1 MVLASFVIALREG
14 IEAALII
21 GVILAYLKKIQQT
34 RYNKHVY
41 FGLGL
46 AISISIVVAFG
57 FEMLAGGFTGANEE
71 VFEGLT
77 SLIAVIVLTYMIF
90 WMDRNSRRLKGE
102 LQEKIDLAIT
112 QRQLYGLVSLA
123 FFAVFR
129 EGLETVL
136 FLAGI
141 RFTTESSQETL
152 IGGTLGLFIA
162 AILGYLI
169 IRGSVEL
176 NLRKFFR
183 ITGIVLLIF
192 AAGLFAFGVHELI
205 EAGWLPPGLGGKRV
219 YDISHLLS
227 DKSIVGSL
235 LRALVGYN
243 DNPFFWEAIAYVMFW
258 ITIGMALIWLNRR
271 ITPSKT
277 IPTT

>member
-21 GVILAYLKKIQQT
+21 GINLAYLKKIQQT

-46 AISISIVVAFG
+46 AIVASIVVALS
-57 FEMLAGGFTGANEE
+57 FELLAGGFTGANEE
-71 VFEGLT
+71 VFEGLA
-77 SLIAVIVLTYMIF
+77 SLTAVVVLTYMIF
-90 WMDRNSRRLKGE
+90 WMDRNSRCIKGE

-136 FLAGI
+136 FLAGV
-141 RFTTESSQETL
+141 RFTTETTQETL
-152 IGGTLGLFIA
+152 IGGTVGLLVA
-162 AILGYLI
+162 AILGYLV

-183 ITGIVLLIF
+183 ITGVVLLIF

-205 EAGWLPPGLGGKRV
+205 EAGWLPPGLGGERI
-219 YDISHLLS
+219 YDISHLLN
-227 DKSIVGSL
+227 DKSTVGSF

-243 DNPFFWEAIAYVMFW
+243 DNPFFWEAIAYVFYW
-258 ITIGMALIWLNRR
+258 IVIGLVLIWLNRR
-271 ITPSKT
+271 ATPSKMALT
-277 IPTT
+277 A

>member
-41 FGLGL
+41 LGLGL
-46 AISISIVVAFG
+46 AIVISIVASFG
-57 FEMLAGGFTGANEE
+57 FELLASGFTGANEE

-77 SLIAVIVLTYMIF
+77 SLIAVVVLTYMIF

-102 LQEKIDLAIT
+102 LH
-112 QRQLYGLVSLA
+112 
-123 FFAVFR
+123 FAVFR

-136 FLAGI
+136 FLAGV
-141 RFTTESSQETL
+141 RFTTESLQETL
-152 IGGTLGLFIA
+152 IGGSLGLLVA
-162 AILGYLI
+162 AILGYLF
-169 IRGSVEL
+169 IRGSVEI

-183 ITGIVLLIF
+183 ITGVVLLIF

-205 EAGWLPPGLGGKRV
+205 EADWLPPGLGGKRV

-243 DNPFFWEAIAYVMFW
+243 DNPFFWEAIAYFMFW

-271 ITPSKT
+271 IMPSKT

>member
-21 GVILAYLKKIQQT
+21 GIILAYLKKIQQP

-41 FGLGL
+41 LGLGL
-46 AISISIVVAFG
+46 AIVASIVVALG
-57 FEMLAGGFTGANEE
+57 FELLAGGFTGANEE
-71 VFEGLT
+71 VFEGLA
-77 SLIAVIVLTYMIF
+77 SLTAVVVLTYMIF
-90 WMDRNSRRLKGE
+90 WMDRNSRRIKGE
-102 LQEKIDLAIT
+102 MQEKIDLAIT

-136 FLAGI
+136 FLAGV
-141 RFTTESSQETL
+141 RFTTESTQETL
-152 IGGTLGLFIA
+152 IGGTVGLLVA
-162 AILGYLI
+162 TILGYI
-169 IRGSVEL
+169 VIRGSVEL

-205 EAGWLPPGLGGKRV
+205 EAGWLPPGLGGERI

-227 DKSIVGSL
+227 DKSSVGSF

-243 DNPFFWEAIAYVMFW
+243 DNPFFWEAIAYVFFW
-258 ITIGMALIWLNRR
+258 ITIGMVLIWLNRR
-271 ITPSKT
+271 TPPSKMALT
-277 IPTT
+277 A

>member
-46 AISISIVVAFG
+46 AISISIVMAFG

-71 VFEGLT
+71 VFEGFT

-112 QRQLYGLVSLA
+112 QRQLYGLVSLV

-136 FLAGI
+136 FLAGV
-141 RFTTESSQETL
+141 RFTTESSQEML
-152 IGGTLGLFIA
+152 IGGTLGLFVA

-205 EAGWLPPGLGGKRV
+205 EVGWLPPGLGGERV

-227 DKSIVGSL
+227 DKSTVGSL

-271 ITPSKT
+271 TTPSKT

>member
-41 FGLGL
+41 LGLGL
-46 AISISIVVAFG
+46 AIVISIVASFG
-57 FEMLAGGFTGANEE
+57 FELLAGGFAGANEE

-77 SLIAVIVLTYMIF
+77 SLIAVVVLTYMIF

-136 FLAGI
+136 FLAGV
-141 RFTTESSQETL
+141 RFTTESLQETL
-152 IGGTLGLFIA
+152 IGGSLGLLVA
-162 AILGYLI
+162 AILGYLF
-169 IRGSVEL
+169 IRGSVEI

-183 ITGIVLLIF
+183 ITGVVLLIF

-243 DNPFFWEAIAYVMFW
+243 DNPFFWEAIAYLIFW
-258 ITIGMALIWLNRR
+258 ITIGMMLIWLNRR
-271 ITPSKT
+271 TTPSRT
-277 IPTT
+277 ALTA

>member
-21 GVILAYLKKIQQT
+21 GIILAYLKKIQQT
-34 RYNKHVY
+34 RHNKHVY
-41 FGLGL
+41 LGLGL
-46 AISISIVVAFG
+46 AIIASIVVALG
-57 FEMLAGGFTGANEE
+57 FELLAGGFTGTNEE
-71 VFEGLT
+71 VFEGLA
-77 SLIAVIVLTYMIF
+77 SLTAVVVLTYMIF

-136 FLAGI
+136 FLAGV
-141 RFTTESSQETL
+141 RFAAESTQETI
-152 IGGTLGLFIA
+152 IGGAGGLLVA
-162 AILGYLI
+162 AILGYI
-169 IRGSVEL
+169 VIQGSIEL

-183 ITGIVLLIF
+183 ITGVVLLIF

-205 EAGWLPPGLGGKRV
+205 EAGWLPPGLGGERV

-227 DKSIVGSL
+227 DKSTVGSF

-243 DNPFFWEAIAYVMFW
+243 DNPFFWEAIAYVFFW
-258 ITIGMALIWLNRR
+258 IAIGMVLIWLNRR
-271 ITPSKT
+271 APPSKMPLT
-277 IPTT
+277 A